1 MVFTSICV
9 LAARA
14 TEADG
19 PARKT
24 DARPVVRSL
33 VSITWL
39 LLTGTATV
47 SLRTHVPTHLSR

>member
-24 DARPVVRSL
+24 DARPVVKSL
-33 VSITWL
+33 VSITWP

-47 SLRTHVPTHLSR
+47 SLRTHVLTH